1 MTSASKATTTTRT
14 IIPWLVKSRSN
25 TAFTILVPLE
35 LFPSVLVLMV
45 LSCPRMTAPTTS
57 KTPTMTTPRTVPVKA
72 FNCPRRLSIC
82 IGFHLR
88 SSIA

>member
-1 MTSASKATTTTRT
+1 M
-14 IIPWLVKSRSN
+14 PCVVKSKSK
-25 TAFTILVPLE
+25 TEFTILVPLE
-35 LFPSVLVLMV
+35 LFPSEVPLMV
-45 LSCPRMTAPTTS
+45 LSCPRITAQTTS